1 MDYKELSAIDTSG
14 IPAIDPGLIWIFG
27 AIGVVISVLVC
38 LLILSATWRIFTK
51 AGRPGWYAL
60 IPVYNVYV
68 MLQIVKKPTWL
79 TLLFFIPYLQ
89 LIPQIII
96 SIELGKAFGKS
107 AAFST
112 IFILILPL
120 GYFIIAFDDSKYLYG
135 VNSNAP
141 KDPLGPPPVTP
152 PNAYV

>member
-1 MDYKELSAIDTSG
+1 MDYKELSTFDTSG
-14 IPAIDPGLIWIFG
+14 IPAVDIGVIWIIG
-27 AIGVVISVLVC
+27 AIVAVISVLVF
-38 LLILSATWRIFTK
+38 LLILFATWRIFSK

-60 IPVYNVYV
+60 IPIFNVYV

-79 TLLFFIPYLQ
+79 TLLFFIPYVQ

-107 AAFST
+107 SAFSA

-135 VNSNAP
+135 VNSNP
-141 KDPLGPPPVTP
+141 PDPLVPPPVTP
-152 PNAYV
+152 PDAYV